1 MEKVIGVSTT
11 TKRKHELEIQE
22 THQIKIIHCYS
33 LKEKKMDI
41 EA

>member
-1 MEKVIGVSTT
+1 MENVIEVNAT
-11 TKRKHELEIQE
+11 TKCKYNLEAQE
-22 THQIKIIHCYS
+22 TCWLKILYCYS